1 MSRKAASAKTPR
13 FLFSSAIIVF
23 ILLKN
28 SMAFA
33 QEYDARI
40 DVTFIKTDSSETR
53 YLSLIN
59 YSNQPIELHLERIHC
74 EPEDKINILTIED
87 SSISLG
93 AYGPRDFVYLQNY
106 SCVGFSEY
114 SKLVI
119 EPFSTLITP
128 INERENN
135 HKNDVYFALVVP
147 KTTSISLNNK
157 KKEYGFSFNHVLQ
170 FQRKYF
176 IFFTKPATYAKLHI
190 FPFEVN
196 VNSTLTAKSGFRKD
210 INKTT
215 VIGLREYLSYFCE

>member
-1 MSRKAASAKTPR
+1 MNRRAPNVKTLLYSA
-13 FLFSSAIIVF
+13 VF
-23 ILLKN
+23 VFVQLIN

-53 YLSLIN
+53 YVCLIN
-59 YSNQPIELHLERIHC
+59 YSNQAIELHLERIHC

-128 INERENN
+128 INECENN
-135 HKNDVYFALVVP
+135 YKNEVYFALVVP
-147 KTTSISLNNK
+147 NTTSITLNNK
-157 KKEYGFSFNHVLQ
+157 KKEYGFSFNHALQ

-176 IFFTKPATYAKLHI
+176 IFFTKPATYAKLQL

-196 VNSTLTAKSGFRKD
+196 VNSTLIANSSFSQI
-210 INKTT
+210 INKTK
-215 VIGLREYLSYFCE
+215 VLELREYLSYFCE